1 MRPTKVVSAA
11 AIICCAVST
20 TTGFQ
25 AVPHIH
31 RTAISL
37 HSQQNADNN
46 NGVGIDANINNNNE
60 EGPLGDDITNEAPR
74 SLSSN
79 RSFLGIRRE
88 SGVMRRML
96 EQQKL
101 VEESLQS
108 STSNRKSSTAL
119 MSSPTAL
126 MPDGGLSPCVIKV
139 LGVGGGGSNAVR
151 FCFHILC
158 FFLCVF
164 VLFVFFNL
172 IIVEHVQQEHR

>member
-1 MRPTKVVSAA
+1 MRPTKAIVSAA
-11 AIICCAVST
+11 ATICCAVST
-20 TTGFQ
+20 TSGFQ
-25 AVPHIH
+25 AVPYIH

-37 HSQQNADNN
+37 HSQQNADV
-46 NGVGIDANINNNNE
+46 GVGIDATININNNNE
-60 EGPLGDDITNEAPR
+60 EGPLGNDITNESPR

-101 VEESLQS
+101 VEESLNS
-108 STSNRKSSTAL
+108 RKSSSTAL

-151 FCFHILC
+151 FVCI
-158 FFLCVF
+158 
-164 VLFVFFNL
+164 VL
-172 IIVEHVQQEHR
+172 

>member
-1 MRPTKVVSAA
+1 MRPTKAIVSAA
-11 AIICCAVST
+11 AICCAVST
-20 TTGFQ
+20 TSGFQ

-37 HSQQNADNN
+37 HSQQNAN

-60 EGPLGDDITNEAPR
+60 EGPLLGDDITNESPR

-108 STSNRKSSTAL
+108 SRKSSTAL

-151 FCFHILC
+151 YCMFC
-158 FFLCVF
+158 
-164 VLFVFFNL
+164 
-172 IIVEHVQQEHR
+172 

>member
-1 MRPTKVVSAA
+1 MRPTKAIVSAA
-11 AIICCAVST
+11 ATICCAVST
-20 TTGFQ
+20 TSGFQ
-25 AVPHIH
+25 AVPYIH

-37 HSQQNADNN
+37 HSQQNADN
-46 NGVGIDANINNNNE
+46 GVGIDANINNINE
-60 EGPLGDDITNEAPR
+60 EGPLGDDITNESPR
-74 SLSSN
+74 SLSFN

-101 VEESLQS
+101 VEESLNS
-108 STSNRKSSTAL
+108 RKSSTAL

-151 FCFHILC
+151 LQYVLYCC
-158 FFLCVF
+158 FLCVI
-164 VLFVFFNL
+164 LL
-172 IIVEHVQQEHR
+172 GG